1 MQATELEK
9 TENYYRTQMQKD
21 RIVERL
27 KENGCRI
34 TKQRMVLMDVILSG
48 NCSSCKEIYYKASK
62 IDPKIGTAT
71 VYRMVNLLEEIG
83 AISRVN
89 LYEVTY
95 VTEKRPEEHVIE
107 LDDSSVRVLSET
119 EWTRVIE
126 RGLRACGYIDRQN
139 CKTGNCVKKT
149 CIFEKSVLSLYK
161 NML

>member
-83 AISRVN
+83 AISRVY

-95 VTEKRPEEHVIE
+95 VMENRP
-107 LDDSSVRVLSET
+107 D
-119 EWTRVIE
+119 
-126 RGLRACGYIDRQN
+126 
-139 CKTGNCVKKT
+139 
-149 CIFEKSVLSLYK
+149 
-161 NML
+161 